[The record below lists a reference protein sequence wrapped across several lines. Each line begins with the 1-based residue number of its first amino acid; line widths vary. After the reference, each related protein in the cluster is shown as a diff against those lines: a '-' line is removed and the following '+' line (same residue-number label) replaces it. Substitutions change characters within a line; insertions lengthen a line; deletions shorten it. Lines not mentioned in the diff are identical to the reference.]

1 MSIYVMSDIHGE
13 SDLFHAMLEQIDF
26 SESDT
31 LYILGDVIDRGPDGI
46 ALLQE
51 IRKTPNMVMLMG
63 SHEYMMLRHYE
74 PKRAELDLW
83 NSNRYGNKHT
93 ALDFRSLCDKD
104 QLDIIDYLKHL
115 PSHILINVEGISYYL
130 VHGFPG
136 ETMENEVRFRPRL
149 HELNPVEN
157 TRLIIGHTPVL
168 NLMVPKEEQQEFIN
182 LLARRGER
190 PRILFAKGFIDI
202 DCGCSYAEPMKTLGC
217 LRLNDIAEYYTY
229 HKQNIIDLT
238 YDVKKSAV

>member
-1 MSIYVMSDIHGE
+1 MEEKLTHIINERIPTTLSTSDFFYALPEELIAQSPSPERDGCR
-13 SDLFHAMLEQIDF
+13 LM
-26 SESDT
+26 
-31 LYILGDVIDRGPDGI
+31 ILDRG
-46 ALLQE
+46 
-51 IRKTPNMVMLMG
+51 
-63 SHEYMMLRHYE
+63 
-74 PKRAELDLW
+74 
-83 NSNRYGNKHT
+83 
-93 ALDFRSLCDKD
+93 KD
-104 QLDIIDYLKHL
+104 HVEHRVFHDIIDYLKHL

-149 HELNPVEN
+149 HEMNPVEN

-182 LLARRGER
+182 FLARRGER

-217 LRLNDIAEYYTY
+217 LRLNDLAEYYTY